1 MLITPYYSLV
11 TMSPNYI
18 FFFFFFF
25 SLRLWQLCLFAMLDE
40 VAYIFNIRASDVEVR
55 VRGE

>member
-1 MLITPYYSLV
+1 
-11 TMSPNYI
+11 MSPNYI